1 MEKKAND
8 YLKLQYQV
16 NLRPISEEDGGGWLA
31 EIPDLSGCYS
41 DGETPEEALNNI
53 KEAKETWIKTALKR
67 GQEIPMPK
75 ISLDDEEYSGKF
87 TLRLP
92 KSLHRDLAIFAGKE
106 DISLNSYI
114 LSLLSYNF
122 GKNQSTK
129 DKSLIQNITVYNVVP
144 TNLKRRFEEASFE
157 RNWLQ
162 QNQLLW
168 EANIYGREKVKKEI
182 N

>member
-1 MEKKAND
+1 MKKEAND

-41 DGETPEEALNNI
+41 DGETPEEALTNLG
-53 KEAKETWIKTALKR
+53 EAKKTWFITALKR
-67 GQEIPMPK
+67 GQDIPTPSK
-75 ISLDDEEYSGKF
+75 YLEGEDFSGKF

-92 KSLHRDLAIFAGKE
+92 KSLHRDLAIFASKE

-122 GKNQSTK
+122 GKNQLTK
-129 DKSLIQNITVYNVVP
+129 EKSIVQNITVYSDVQP
-144 TNLKRRFEEASFE
+144 SLKRRFEGIDQIKDINRE
-157 RNWLQ
+157 WLKY
-162 QNQLLW
+162 NQ
-168 EANIYGREKVKKEI
+168 EPVTGGRQRW
-182 N
+182 